1 MNAKWYGM
9 TPLMIGSLF
18 AAISPAMAQMGAET
32 GAGGQIM
39 APGNS
44 APERDSRGTLVISDP
59 AVAPPGSNPGVGVLS
74 PVRDPRVIFAP
85 RASTKVYRRCSK
97 TVTDGCS
104 QFWEPP
110 RDLPNCPGDPDCPQ
124 VVTRPQG

>member
-9 TPLMIGSLF
+9 APLIVAGF
-18 AAISPAMAQMGAET
+18 CTAITAAAAQKLAT
-32 GAGGQIM
+32 AGTRGQIV

-44 APERDSRGTLVISDP
+44 GPVRDSRGNIVISDP
-59 AVAPPGSNPGVGVLS
+59 AVAPPGSNPGVGEIG

-85 RASTKVYRRCSK
+85 KASTKMYRRCTK
-97 TVTDGCS
+97 TVTDNCV

-110 RDLPNCPGDPDCPQ
+110 SELPNCPGDPECPQ
-124 VVTRPQG
+124 VGDRPKE